1 MLFNA
6 FTVIEIVNDYTGD
19 KLQIALT
26 KEEYD
31 TYTINGEFSD
41 EFMKL
46 AFAEDNISKQ
56 IDK

>member
-1 MLFNA
+1 MLFNV
-6 FTVIEIVNDYTGD
+6 FTIIEIVNDATGD
-19 KLQIALT
+19 ELRIALT

-31 TYTINGEFSD
+31 TCTTNGKFSD

-56 IDK
+56 RGI